1 MRSSHDLK
9 APAQHNF
16 YILSAPIASMEYR
29 YASTIEEA
37 CRLAENGFSPI
48 AGGTE
53 INLKHGAELL
63 VDITG
68 IGLNYI
74 EGRGDSIAIGAA
86 ATIAQI
92 ERSGPLRAYSALTM
106 AATSFTQSVKNLATI
121 GGNIAE
127 SVASADT
134 APPLLVFD
142 AEAVLVSLGGE
153 RIVPVESL
161 FAGLRRNALRRGEII
176 KEFLLPRFDG
186 RSYFRKVGRTE
197 DDLAVTS
204 MAISVSGDVR
214 IALGSAAS
222 VPMRARNAEK
232 ALSSGVDAAIDALL
246 SETKPRDSIRATREY
261 RERLETALLKE
272 CLREVGL

>member
-1 MRSSHDLK
+1 
-9 APAQHNF
+9 
-16 YILSAPIASMEYR
+16 MEYR

-37 CRLAENGFSPI
+37 CRLVENGFSPI

-53 INLKHGAELL
+53 INLKHGAGPL
-63 VDITG
+63 VDIDG
-68 IGLNYI
+68 IGMNYI
-74 EGRGDSIAIGAA
+74 EDRGDSIAIGAT

-92 ERSGPLRAYSALTM
+92 ERSSLLREYNALTI
-106 AATSFTQSVKNLATI
+106 AAVGFTQSVKHLATI

-142 AEAVLVSLGGE
+142 AEAVLASLTGE
-153 RIVPVESL
+153 RIVRVESL
-161 FAGLRRNALRRGEII
+161 FAGLRKNALRRGEII

-232 ALSSGVDAAIDALL
+232 ALSSGMGAARDALL
-246 SETKPRDSIRATREY
+246 SETSPRDSMRAARDY
-261 RERLETALLKE
+261 RERLETALLEE